1 MPTISDMLAEYERC
15 LIAGCKRRPSLI
27 DELRVTIADFTKPEP
42 VAILRALD
50 EIRLSGRE
58 VDDVALYQA
67 LDGKVPIGYLANLPD
82 SAAGNASW
90 YLGELREAALRR
102 RIRTAVGRLAEEV
115 GREDADSA
123 ELLELLDREVTALG
137 DSERADIVW
146 LKDVLKPA
154 VEDIQRRSAHP
165 DLACTG
171 IPTGYHTLDLLT
183 DGLQP
188 GELSIIA
195 ARPSLGKTALAVSLL
210 VNIAVRGGVRCGFF
224 SCEMSEVLIG
234 QRFLACAGRF
244 NLADVRRGVMARR
257 DAQGILAA
265 ANEMYAEQLLLN
277 ATPNI
282 KLVDLKGLARTM
294 VRRGAKLLVVDYL
307 TLIRHGDPKTP
318 RHERVG
324 EVSKELKGLAREL
337 SVPIVAL
344 SQLARTAEGQEPN
357 LAQLR
362 QSGEIEEDADLV
374 MLLHRERDEHAA
386 AIPTKLIIA
395 KNRNGPCGTVDLIF
409 HPQCGRFDLQE
420 VLP

>member
-1 MPTISDMLAEYERC
+1 MTMTSELLAEYERC
-15 LIAGCKRRPSLI
+15 LIAGCKRRPALI
-27 DELRVTIADFTKPEP
+27 DELRITAADFTRPEP
-42 VAILRALD
+42 AATLRALD

-58 VDDVALYQA
+58 VDEVALYQA
-67 LDGKVPIGYLANLPD
+67 LAGKVTAAYLANLPD
-82 SAAGNASW
+82 AAAGNASW

-102 RIRTAVGRLAEEV
+102 RIRTAVARLAEEAA
-115 GREDADSA
+115 RDDADSTD
-123 ELLELLDREVTALG
+123 LLETIDHEVTALG
-137 DSERADIVW
+137 DSERAEIVW

-171 IPTGYHTLDLLT
+171 ISTGYHTLDMLT

-188 GELSIIA
+188 GELAIIA
-195 ARPSLGKTALAVSLL
+195 ARPSLGKTAFAVSLL
-210 VNIAVRGGVRCGFF
+210 VNVAVRGGVRSGFF

-244 NLADVRRGVMARR
+244 NLADVRRGIMARR
-257 DAQGILAA
+257 DVQGLLAA

-294 VRRGAKLLVVDYL
+294 VRRGAKLIVVDYL
-307 TLIRHGDPKTP
+307 TLIRHGDAKTP

-337 SVPIVAL
+337 SVPVVAL

-357 LAQLR
+357 LSQLR

-374 MLLHRERDEHAA
+374 MLLHRERDEQAT

-395 KNRNGPCGTVDLIF
+395 KNRNGPCGTVEMMF
-409 HPQCGRFDLQE
+409 HPQCGRFELTE
-420 VLP
+420 VIR